1 LRLSNNTRLLKSCSL
16 ASLDRALA
24 ALLRPGRLDRCV
36 YLGVSETHAQ
46 QAHILRA
53 LCRKF
58 ALAADVSLD
67 AVAEQ
72 CPLNFSGADF
82 YALASDALIAAYR
95 RKTDWVD
102 ACVAEAASGGTL
114 SSDVDPHSTEGV
126 SAPSAHT
133 SAAGLAVS
141 LSAST
146 SAVAL
151 AASANI
157 KPKAASRAT
166 TTAVTARSFLAALPE
181 SALGVR
187 VTAADFE
194 NALAALQPSLSVD
207 ELAHYARLRA
217 QFQGRRG
224 GA

>member
-1 LRLSNNTRLLKSCSL
+1 MRPSTRISSNQRVFLPFLSTRLSP
-16 ASLDRALA
+16 DRALA

-58 ALAADVSLD
+58 ALADDVSLD
-67 AVAEQ
+67 AVAER

-82 YALASDALIAAYR
+82 YALASDALIAAFR

-102 ACVAEAASGGTL
+102 ACVANAASGNLYDGSSNKIDGESIGAL
-114 SSDVDPHSTEGV
+114 SAQATT
-126 SAPSAHT
+126 A
-133 SAAGLAVS
+133 AAGLPAPP
-141 LSAST
+141 
-146 SAVAL
+146 
-151 AASANI
+151 
-157 KPKAASRAT
+157 KPKAASRAAAT
-166 TTAVTARSFLAALPE
+166 VTARSFLASLPE

-194 NALAALQPSLSVD
+194 NALAALQPSLSHD
-207 ELAHYARLRA
+207 ELAHYARLRS
-217 QFQGRRG
+217 QFQGGRG
-224 GA
+224 GV